1 MLLLFLLLEK
11 EKQESNTLTDLS
23 KTAQEDDNGTQ
34 KGKSTGTQLSSF
46 AGAQVPQAVSRN
58 RGDTWPTMRCS
69 LTEAKSL
76 VFYFI
81 TRP

>member
-58 RGDTWPTMRCS
+58 TWPTMRCS

-76 VFYFI
+76 IFYFT